1 MKMSSNR
8 LSCRAVA
15 LATLLAAGF
24 AGSALGADA
33 SQGIEDLLATAQK
46 EKKGVTL
53 SVSGQTMGG
62 GVVKIEPGKWV
73 ELRNQQ
79 FGRIVVRIDRI
90 DSAAMP

>member
-1 MKMSSNR
+1 MK
-8 LSCRAVA
+8 LSLTRRSRRVAAVMVA
-15 LATLLAAGF
+15 LAWAF
-24 AGSALGADA
+24 SGSALAADA
-33 SQGIEDLLATAQK
+33 SQGIEDLLAAAQK

-53 SVSGQTMGG
+53 TVSGQTVGG